1 MDECRNG
8 AGFPPTSSR
17 KDDDGFWYV
26 AVTWDNGRK
35 ERLGPYKSEAAAQ
48 EFIKAQLAAWHEG
61 QKLFRK
67 PPAITSPARISA
79 AASPK
84 TPKCLP

>member
-1 MDECRNG
+1 MTYSGFDGMD
-8 AGFPPTSSR
+8 AGTERVSPPASYAQKS
-17 KDDDGFWYV
+17 DDGFWYV

-67 PPAITSPARISA
+67 
-79 AASPK
+79 
-84 TPKCLP
+84 